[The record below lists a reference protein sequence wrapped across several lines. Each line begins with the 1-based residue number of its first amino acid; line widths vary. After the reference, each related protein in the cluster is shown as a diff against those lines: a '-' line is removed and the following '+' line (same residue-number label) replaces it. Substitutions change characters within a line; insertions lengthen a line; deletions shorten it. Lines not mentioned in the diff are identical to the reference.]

1 MQTAGMVLYKL
12 LLLSNYEDTNILV
25 VHTSHPYRAH
35 AVMSGVSVCY
45 ILMYACT
52 SFVFMRVQNADMNF
66 FLEYYNIMLVSQVI
80 HFAGREQLFQRQYT
94 VEDPL
99 DSFVGGALFS
109 LKLTQE
115 VKQQKHYQ

>member
-1 MQTAGMVLYKL
+1 MVL

-35 AVMSGVSVCY
+35 AVMSGVDVCY
-45 ILMYACT
+45 VLMRAHRLYSC
-52 SFVFMRVQNADMNF
+52 VYRMLIC
-66 FLEYYNIMLVSQVI
+66 LEYYNIMLVSQVI

-94 VEDPL
+94 VEDSL

-115 VKQQKHYQ
+115 MKQQKHYQ